1 MTPTW
6 EIVGLA
12 FSVGASI
19 PVLLWLTYWLA
30 VDEAKRQIDR
40 KLREAR

>member
-12 FSVGASI
+12 FSVGALI
-19 PVLLWLTYWLA
+19 PVLLWLTYWAA
-30 VDEAKRQIDR
+30 VDAAKRHINQKI
-40 KLREAR
+40 REVR